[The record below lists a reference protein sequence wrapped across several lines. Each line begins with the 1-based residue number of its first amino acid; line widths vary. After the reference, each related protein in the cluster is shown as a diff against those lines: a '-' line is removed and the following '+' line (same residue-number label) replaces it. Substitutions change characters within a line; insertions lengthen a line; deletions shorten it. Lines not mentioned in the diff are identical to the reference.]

1 MYGLRL
7 QYSKVI
13 FSGLFPGLRQ
23 KRIANSSRNPNSFT
37 GGEEGDIQ
45 LDSGLHIP

>member
-13 FSGLFPGLRQ
+13 FSGTISPGQREQNGPDYSLRSH
-23 KRIANSSRNPNSFT
+23 A
-37 GGEEGDIQ
+37 
-45 LDSGLHIP
+45 